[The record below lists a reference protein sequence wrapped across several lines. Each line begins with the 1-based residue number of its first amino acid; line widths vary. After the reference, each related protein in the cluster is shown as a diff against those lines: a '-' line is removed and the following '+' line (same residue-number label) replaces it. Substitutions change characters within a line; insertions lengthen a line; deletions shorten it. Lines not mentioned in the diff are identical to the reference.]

1 MLLLGL
7 VGCAPAAPADPAP
20 PEIAPAETNDSA
32 QTAPAAPGESDA
44 HAISQLASIAAR
56 DAELP
61 SAASSV
67 DCWAPSEHK
76 IAAGEF
82 RVICRVHFL
91 QGEQERFKDMI
102 CIGDL
107 ARDPVSDYC
116 YQWAY
121 YSDMPSFEDAQAYR
135 A

>member
-1 MLLLGL
+1 MH
-7 VGCAPAAPADPAP
+7 AAPN
-20 PEIAPAETNDSA
+20 EIDA
-32 QTAPAAPGESDA
+32 Q
-44 HAISQLASIAAR
+44 AIEQLSSIAAR

-61 SAASSV
+61 SGASAV
-67 DCWAPSEHK
+67 DCWAPSEHE
-76 IAAGEF
+76 INADEF
-82 RVICRVHFL
+82 RVICRVHFV

-121 YSDMPSFEDAQAYR
+121 YSDMPSFEDHQAYR

>member
-7 VGCAPAAPADPAP
+7 SACTPVAPADPALP
-20 PEIAPAETNDSA
+20 KTTEPEQPEQSVLSEIDA
-32 QTAPAAPGESDA
+32 Q
-44 HAISQLASIAAR
+44 AISQLASIAAR

-61 SAASSV
+61 GDASEV
-67 DCWAPSEHK
+67 ECWAPSEHE
-76 IAAGEF
+76 IEAGEF
-82 RVICRVHFL
+82 RVICRVHFA
-91 QGEQERFKDMI
+91 QEEQERFRDMI

-107 ARDPVSDYC
+107 SRDPVSDYC

-121 YSDMPSFEDAQAYR
+121 YSDMPSFEDHQAYR